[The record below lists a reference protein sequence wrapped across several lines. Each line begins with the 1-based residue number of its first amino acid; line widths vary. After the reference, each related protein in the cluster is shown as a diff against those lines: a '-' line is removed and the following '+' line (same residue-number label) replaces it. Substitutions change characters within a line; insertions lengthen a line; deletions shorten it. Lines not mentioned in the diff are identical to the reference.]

1 MKDLR
6 EKAVQGPSAVR
17 ISEAESK
24 TYRVE
29 NPALYSA
36 DEISPADEY
45 PQYGDWLSVI
55 DDDGEQEGYLECPRG
70 LAQQLVEV
78 VDHDDLGFPMDV
90 TVDSS
95 RLVEEEWQVEISAEE
110 AE

>member
-1 MKDLR
+1 MKQLR
-6 EKAVQGPSAVR
+6 EKAESGPSAVR
-17 ISEAESK
+17 ISEAVGE

-29 NPALYSA
+29 NPALYAA
-36 DEISPADEY
+36 DEISGSDEY

-55 DDDGEQEGYLECPRG
+55 DDDGEQAGHLECPRG
-70 LAQQLVEV
+70 LAQQLVRV

-90 TVDSS
+90 SVNSAELRD
-95 RLVEEEWQVEISAEE
+95 EEWHVEIEAAE